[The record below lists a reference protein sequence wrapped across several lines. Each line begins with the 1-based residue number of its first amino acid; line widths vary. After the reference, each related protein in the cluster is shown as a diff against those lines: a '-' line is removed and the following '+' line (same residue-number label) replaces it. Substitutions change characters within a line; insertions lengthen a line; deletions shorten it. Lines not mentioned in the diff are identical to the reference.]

1 MPTLSSIVAASLL
14 AGLTVTATV
23 VTTDHDYAA
32 LPPTNDVTEAAL
44 RASPLTLADAIS
56 KAQARVGGGVVGSAT
71 MDVMG
76 DAPKATVLVYK
87 QGGATRVTVD
97 ASGNVSGTEPVS
109 YLPGVYASGAL
120 QGEAGDVQYIDVS
133 VGDGAVPA
141 PSAAVEFH
149 FTGYLTD
156 GRQIASS
163 RDSGSPVSAP
173 LDQLI
178 AGWQTGLG
186 SMHIGGT
193 RKVIVP
199 STFGFPAGN
208 GIPEN
213 ATVIFDMELLDV
225 KDYQAVPATADL
237 PGTPVTGE
245 PVTTASGLTY
255 YEIEP
260 GAGPVPEGPTTNVR
274 VHYTGYLN
282 DGTKFDSSVDRG
294 QPADFPLNRVIAG
307 WTEGV
312 GSMHVGGRRKLV
324 IPYDLAYGEQGRA
337 PTIPPKATLIF
348 DVELIEILP

>member
-1 MPTLSSIVAASLL
+1 MPTPSTIVAASVL

-32 LPPTNDVTEAAL
+32 LPPAHDVTEAAL
-44 RASPLTLADAIS
+44 RASPLTLADAIAR
-56 KAQARVGGGVVGSAT
+56 AQASVTGGVVGAAT
-71 MDVMG
+71 MHVVG
-76 DAPKATVLVYK
+76 DAPTATVLIYR
-87 QGGATRVTVD
+87 GGSATRVTVD
-97 ASGNVSGTEPVS
+97 ASGSVATSEPVS
-109 YLPGVYASGAL
+109 FLPGAYASGER
-120 QGEAGDVQYIDVS
+120 QGDVGDVQYMEIS
-133 VGDGAVPA
+133 VGDGPVPA
-141 PSAAVEFH
+141 PNAVVEFH

-163 RDSGSPVSAP
+163 RDAGSPVSAP

-186 SMHIGGT
+186 TMHVGGA

-208 GIPEN
+208 GIPEK
-213 ATVIFDMELLDV
+213 ATIIFDMELLDV

-245 PVTTASGLTY
+245 PVTTASGLMY

-260 GAGPVPEGPTTNVR
+260 GTGAVPAGPTTNVR

-337 PTIPPKATLIF
+337 PTIPAKATLIF